1 MMGLLIK
8 FILLG
13 IFNISFF
20 TITKAT
26 CTVSMWIS
34 YGFIHFAFLMFFLS
48 PLFIRNSNNSRHVAI
63 ESITLVT
70 AIYFVATLF
79 VGGYFL
85 LNPLLVIFQYS
96 IESFVTGIYLI
107 FLIVTIVLNNNI
119 ASNEIESF
127 TEKQFLS
134 NIFVKAEFL
143 KSKIKNDSTIELL
156 KKLQEESRYSPTKS
170 SLSVKEMENK
180 ILETLDEI
188 TAKVENMSNEDAVSK
203 IANCRDLLKQ
213 RNLMLKKNL

>member
-1 MMGLLIK
+1 
-8 FILLG
+8 
-13 IFNISFF
+13 
-20 TITKAT
+20 
-26 CTVSMWIS
+26 
-34 YGFIHFAFLMFFLS
+34 
-48 PLFIRNSNNSRHVAI
+48 
-63 ESITLVT
+63 
-70 AIYFVATLF
+70 
-79 VGGYFL
+79 
-85 LNPLLVIFQYS
+85 
-96 IESFVTGIYLI
+96 
-107 FLIVTIVLNNNI
+107 
-119 ASNEIESF
+119 
-127 TEKQFLS
+127 
-134 NIFVKAEFL
+134 NIFEKAEFL

>member
-1 MMGLLIK
+1 MGLLIK

>member
-127 TEKQFLS
+127 TDKQFLR
-134 NIFVKAEFL
+134 NIFEKAEFL